1 MWGEPIGW
9 RQHAPKG
16 CFFFFWRG
24 EGLNSHQVPLVPI
37 KYPSKSFCSH
47 KFLNSSYQIPLV
59 LVSNPSKSFV
69 PIKFSIF
76 SSTSHQLPI
85 NFPLTSS
92 CSHQYP
98 IKILLFSSSSHCS
111 HQFPINFILFP
122 TQPYINPHKALTF
135 GTKSF
140 YLVTWKLGSWD
151 DSTMRK
157 MKKMR
162 PEWTSTHQCTIPK
175 IPFWDFMD
183 GMKLSP
189 RGQFTWSLFI
199 FFTARFFFPS
209 SVFFFFS
216 GNSSFITFYWP

>member
-59 LVSNPSKSFV
+59 LVGNPSK
-69 PIKFSIF
+69 ILC
-76 SSTSHQLPI
+76 SHQVLTLLA
-85 NFPLTSS
+85 NFPSTSS

-140 YLVTWKLGSWD
+140 VLVTWKLGSWD

-157 MKKMR
+157 MKKNVAWVNQH
-162 PEWTSTHQCTIPK
+162 PPVHHPK
-175 IPFWDFMD
+175 NPILGFHGWDETVPQ
-183 GMKLSP
+183 GSVYLVSI
-189 RGQFTWSLFI
+189 LF
-199 FFTARFFFPS
+199 FSQLDFFP
-209 SVFFFFS
+209 
-216 GNSSFITFYWP
+216 